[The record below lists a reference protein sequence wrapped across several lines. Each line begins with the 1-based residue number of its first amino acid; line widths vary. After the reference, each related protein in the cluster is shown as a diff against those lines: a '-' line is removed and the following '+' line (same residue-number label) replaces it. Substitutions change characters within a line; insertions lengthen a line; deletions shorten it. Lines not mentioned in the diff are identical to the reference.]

1 MELKKTWA
9 NLQSKN
15 ERTSTSCGTPVY
27 MAPENFQGIP
37 YSYKVDIWSLGVLI
51 VEIVSGKLPFTGDSP
66 KEI

>member
-1 MELKKTWA
+1 
-9 NLQSKN
+9 
-15 ERTSTSCGTPVY
+15 